1 MRERPPSPAQR
12 RRKNASLPWLGERGR
27 RVGYSSPNCLS
38 VPTTAAG
45 LIAGTR
51 AGRATGTRAGLI
63 AAASATSAASAT
75 AGTSAGRVTRARAG
89 APATATTASPGLVTG
104 SGASRVTGAGSRPST
119 AATCLGRRAPRIGD
133 GTSVGT
139 IGICPARSR
148 AHFGCRSSE
157 DNFVILSRG
166 KLDPKSAGNAGGQR
180 RPAGKF
186 QSPRDYSAAGRFGW
200 GNRLPNLMARTIL
213 HLDPPFALP
222 TKMAAG
228 TPHTS

>member
-27 RVGYSSPNCLS
+27 RVGYSSPNCLL
-38 VPTTAAG
+38 VPTTAAR
-45 LIAGTR
+45 LIAGTG

-63 AAASATSAASAT
+63 AATSATTAT
-75 AGTSAGRVTRARAG
+75 AGTSAGRVARTRAG
-89 APATATTASPGLVTG
+89 AAATAAAASPGLVTR
-104 SGASRVTGAGSRPST
+104 SGTSRVTRAGARPST
-119 AATCLGRRAPRIGD
+119 AATCLGRRAPRTGD
-133 GTSVGT
+133 GTSFGS

-148 AHFGCRSSE
+148 AHFGCRSGE

-180 RPAGKF
+180 RPTGKF
-186 QSPRDYSAAGRFGW
+186 QSPRDNSAAGRFGW